1 MNDYVCPETEAGSSA
16 VTVLI
21 AIRAGTRRK
30 DMGWGGRGWLGECLK
45 ALLFSV
51 GEKSGGGRSSGSS
64 GGEGGVCVCVCV
76 CVYYVQK

>member
-30 DMGWGGRGWLGECLK
+30 DMGWGG
-45 ALLFSV
+45 
-51 GEKSGGGRSSGSS
+51 GGGLA
-64 GGEGGVCVCVCV
+64 GGVPQSPSFLCGI
-76 CVYYVQK
+76 K